1 MSCVFQEQTIFLSQ
15 AGKTVPSPTER
26 SPIPP
31 TTKRTVS
38 WPTLGNSDEFKFIG
52 FDPEVQASMN
62 SHKLSW
68 AVQYEISRFRSQS
81 NDYCFT
87 ADEYARIFPD
97 LQGGNDKARH
107 VVHLLRTLVRDRR
120 DRNIRSAE
128 LQAHLDAIKRRVEEL
143 ERAEK
148 DPYVELDKEEATI
161 EAGKQAG
168 LGLTSD
174 GPDPDWYGGQG
185 KPFFLTVELLDK
197 ATKSTPPQSLRLLC
211 WSKCRRRVASPPAS
225 RRPRSLLW

>member
-1 MSCVFQEQTIFLSQ
+1 
-15 AGKTVPSPTER
+15 
-26 SPIPP
+26 
-31 TTKRTVS
+31 
-38 WPTLGNSDEFKFIG
+38 
-52 FDPEVQASMN
+52 MN
-62 SHKLSW
+62 LHKLSW

-81 NDYCFT
+81 KDYCFT

-97 LQGGNDKARH
+97 LEGGNDKARH

-120 DRNIRSAE
+120 DRNIRSTE

-148 DPYVELDKEEATI
+148 DPYVELDKEEDTI
-161 EAGKQAG
+161 EAAKHAG

-185 KPFFLTVELLDK
+185 KLLFFITTV
-197 ATKSTPPQSLRLLC
+197 TNN
-211 WSKCRRRVASPPAS
+211 VAK
-225 RRPRSLLW
+225 